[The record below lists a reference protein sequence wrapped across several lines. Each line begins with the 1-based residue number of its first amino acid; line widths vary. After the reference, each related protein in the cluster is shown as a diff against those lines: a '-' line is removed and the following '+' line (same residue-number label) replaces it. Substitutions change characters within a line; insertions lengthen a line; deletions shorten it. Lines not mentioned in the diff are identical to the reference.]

1 MIFYYFHVI
10 QLLCWNKN
18 DIDLKNR
25 VQRRETL
32 SPMNPLNRIHSQ
44 PIQSE
49 NGMNMN
55 KVMEDFNPKQ
65 SYSDTIAN
73 LKG

>member
-1 MIFYYFHVI
+1 
-10 QLLCWNKN
+10 
-18 DIDLKNR
+18 
-25 VQRRETL
+25 
-32 SPMNPLNRIHSQ
+32 MNPLNGIHSQ